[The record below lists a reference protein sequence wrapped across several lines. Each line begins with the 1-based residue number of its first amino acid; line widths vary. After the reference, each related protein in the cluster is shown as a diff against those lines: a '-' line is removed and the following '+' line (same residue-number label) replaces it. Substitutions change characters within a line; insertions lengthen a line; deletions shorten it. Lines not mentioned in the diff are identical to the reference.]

1 MDRFQILRDFEQF
14 YHTIHPAKEN
24 SDQAF
29 FWYSGIKHPLFNAV
43 MHLRQAKNAE
53 DPIDRILQ
61 EAPKDA
67 PVSFWLHPCNDDA
80 GLKERLIVRGF
91 KPMIACP
98 LMTWACR
105 PITKNAA
112 EIRPGSGESFHE
124 TLAAAFQFDEAVKE
138 GDAKMM
144 EGASAEH
151 HEIFCQ
157 NIPVGTGTLF
167 CRGKIG
173 SLFNISVRPDWQQ
186 RGLGTSLTRF
196 LMAKAAAK
204 GIEELHLLSSPQA
217 EKMYGKLG
225 FKTLFEIEMY
235 AR

>member
-1 MDRFQILRDFEQF
+1 MDRLQILRDFEQF

-29 FWYSGIKHPLFNAV
+29 FWYSGIRHPLFNAV
-43 MHLRQAKNAE
+43 MHLRQGKNAKNAL
-53 DPIDRILQ
+53 DLILQ

-67 PVSFWLHPCNDDA
+67 PVSFWLHPCNDMA
-80 GLKERLIVRGF
+80 GLKEGLMARGF
-91 KPMIACP
+91 KLMIACP

-112 EIRPGSGESFHE
+112 DIRPGSGESFHE
-124 TLAAAFQFDEAVKE
+124 TLAAAFQFDEEVKE
-138 GDAKMM
+138 GYAKMM
-144 EGASAEH
+144 EGVAGENY
-151 HEIFCQ
+151 EIFCQ

-173 SLFNISVRPDWQQ
+173 ALFNISVRPDWQK

-196 LMAKAAAK
+196 LMACAAGK

-217 EKMYGKLG
+217 EKMYGGLG
-225 FKTLFEIEMY
+225 FKTLFEIELF